1 MPVVHELP
9 DVGRNLQDHFQVR
22 AVYELDGLKSLNTD
36 VRNPFKKMMMGIQYG
51 LTRRGPLTISAA
63 QAFLFARTRP
73 ELATVRRFWP
83 NEPDQHGYLLRTG
96 DGWALSYAPGDADD
110 ERIYRLDA
118 HSIAPGSYLTLTEPD
133 GTRLPFLVRGLAAA

>member
-1 MPVVHELP
+1 MDILRHSGIS
-9 DVGRNLQDHFQVR
+9 VGRVLRPPANRGCWTAL
-22 AVYELDGLKSLNTD
+22 G
-36 VRNPFKKMMMGIQYG
+36 P
-51 LTRRGPLTISAA
+51 TRLG
-63 QAFLFARTRP
+63 P

>member
-1 MPVVHELP
+1 MVAMTWSTIRLELARTP
-9 DVGRNLQDHFQVR
+9 
-22 AVYELDGLKSLNTD
+22 
-36 VRNPFKKMMMGIQYG
+36 PFPKG
-51 LTRRGPLTISAA
+51 SAA
-63 QAFLFARTRP
+63 RSYVLRLPLDPAGMIDEQEYRTRP